1 MAAYGRLP
9 EEDAMPRTFTATYE
23 NPEAALNAY
32 DDLIASGYPRE
43 KLHYEPGTPEVRVI
57 APVDTAPE
65 ARELLGRHRPGSIS
79 EDEI

>member
-1 MAAYGRLP
+1 MVAQDQSP
-9 EEDAMPRTFTATYE
+9 KDDAMPRTFTATYE
-23 NPEAALNAY
+23 TPEAALNAY

-43 KLHYEPGTPEVRVI
+43 KLHYEPGTPEMRVI

-65 ARELLGRHRPGSIS
+65 AREILGRHRLASIS